1 MDLLAQALDIFL
13 HLDEHLNEWAGVL
26 GPWLYALLF
35 VVIFCETG
43 LVVTPFLPGDSLL
56 FAVGALCSIEGST
69 LSLPAMLVLL
79 FVAAVLGDAVNYSIG
94 RYLGPVVFT
103 SEHSRFLNRQHLI
116 RTQQFYARHGGKTI
130 FLARW
135 VPIVRTFAPFVA
147 GIGKMSYR
155 HFAAWNV
162 TGAAAWIVSMTLAG
176 YFFGHIPIVK
186 RNFETVILAI
196 IAISVMPVVVE
207 YLRARRQA
215 SVAGAS

>member
-1 MDLLAQALDIFL
+1 M
-13 HLDEHLNEWAGVL
+13 
-26 GPWLYALLF
+26 
-35 VVIFCETG
+35 
-43 LVVTPFLPGDSLL
+43 
-56 FAVGALCSIEGST
+56 
-69 LSLPAMLVLL
+69 
-79 FVAAVLGDAVNYSIG
+79 
-94 RYLGPVVFT
+94 VFT
-103 SEHSRFLNRQHLI
+103 SEHSRFLNRRHLI
-116 RTQQFYARHGGKTI
+116 RTQEFYARHGGKTI

-155 HFAAWNV
+155 HFGAWNV
-162 TGAAAWIVSMTLAG
+162 TGAAAWVLSMTLAG